1 MRRTNIGRI
10 NQFQPVHYGSGKL
23 QFLVLPSLCP
33 PLPSLL
39 ALLRPNMP
47 SFLPSENALFLP
59 FLKSFYALL
68 KCPPFFPPKMP
79 SFFLRKCPLFFP
91 PKMPSVCPSLKT
103 PLKLFVPILNWCPL
117 CKTFWYHLYLRLPV
131 WGLLKIHV
139 LPLMCIL
146 SNLVGKFIVADMEV
160 DMVAEMDVD
169 KVANMQ
175 VDMVTDRP

>member
-1 MRRTNIGRI
+1 
-10 NQFQPVHYGSGKL
+10 
-23 QFLVLPSLCP
+23 
-33 PLPSLL
+33 
-39 ALLRPNMP
+39 MP

-146 SNLVGKFIVADMEV
+146 SNLVGKFIVYSLNTHSGEKTNATIINSGDLRRHLKAHSGERSNKCNQCDFAFIQAGNLRPHLKLRV
-160 DMVAEMDVD
+160 ERSQTNATDV
-169 KVANMQ
+169 
-175 VDMVTDRP
+175 TLHL